1 MSDTPTVFEH
11 GNGTD
16 PAAPTRREQQGR
28 PGTPTRREDGGAGG
42 TRRETPTGQPRRG
55 RRLRLPDSVA
65 AQYEYL
71 HDHHSGGEADTVLLR
86 HKRSGDVVFF
96 KYYRTEFR
104 PDPMAMTHLLEAGR
118 TDGYAHLV
126 RIIDFHDGPDGTWEI
141 QEYCRLGSLGDWVAA
156 QGGRLDEETLMS
168 VVREMAEALRFLHDL
183 GSGIAHR
190 DMKPQNVLVRSESP
204 LDLVLADF
212 GLAKAHQA
220 FSHITTTAKGTWHY
234 AAPEV
239 HANVSTSKSDW
250 FSLGAMIYEFYVGQ
264 KLFSM
269 ADGTEVSDDDAR
281 ARSLHRNFTTEL
293 MGDPRWRL
301 LADGL
306 LTADKDLRWGADQV
320 EAWMR
325 GESPQVH
332 ASPVASDGRT
342 PRPAGGY
349 RPNWSPTLV
358 YTPPELAEQLR
369 KHWDDAA
376 TELAGRPDA
385 YMIQFLQ
392 RFPDMEHA
400 VRIIESTEAPG
411 PKLVR
416 LQPLL
421 DPDGPIHYD
430 GTPIDDQHLR
440 QRIQAAAGGDDRA
453 LDWLDSMVKDRILST
468 FGEALNSDVVSHAAY
483 LLARWRDQAES
494 ATRPLSKE
502 YKTLAR
508 QAYRASLPMLFTR
521 ALTGEGDPA

>member
-1 MSDTPTVFEH
+1 MDADYTY
-11 GNGTD
+11 
-16 PAAPTRREQQGR
+16 
-28 PGTPTRREDGGAGG
+28 
-42 TRRETPTGQPRRG
+42 
-55 RRLRLPDSVA
+55 LRDL
-65 AQYEYL
+65 
-71 HDHHSGGEADTVLLR
+71 HSGGEADAALLE
-86 HKRSGDVVFF
+86 HKSNGEVVFF
-96 KYYRTEFR
+96 KSYRPQYR
-104 PDPMAMTHLLEAGR
+104 PDRLAIESLTQAGR
-118 TDGYAHLV
+118 AEGGSPHLV
-126 RIIDFHDGPDGTWEI
+126 KIIDSDADPAGTWEI
-141 QEYCRLGSLGDWVAA
+141 QEYCPLGSLGDWVAA
-156 QGGRLDEETLMS
+156 KGGRLDKETLTS
-168 VVREMAEALRFLHDL
+168 VVRELAEALRFLHSL

-190 DMKPQNVLVRSESP
+190 DLKPHNVLVRTAEKP
-204 LDLVLADF
+204 DLVLADF
-212 GLAKAHQA
+212 GLARAHQEVT
-220 FSHITTTAKGTWHY
+220 HLTTTAKGTWHY

-239 HANVSTSKSDW
+239 HAKESSAKSDW
-250 FSLGAMIYEFYVGQ
+250 FALGAMVYEFYVGR

-281 ARSLHRNFTTEL
+281 ARCLNRTFTTEL
-293 MGDPRWRL
+293 IDDPRWRL

-508 QAYRASLPMLFTR
+508 QAYRGALPMLFTR
-521 ALTGEGDPA
+521 ALTAEGGLA